1 MMGKVKG
8 EFFIDDSAMQIPGRS
23 RKKHR
28 CIGSVCCCVFGLRA
42 LRAQWRLVGQD
53 ANTAACRCSG
63 CDDWTRRTLSQ
74 SGAILQVWS
83 SAVCANGKCWKLR
96 GRSRACYRYARIAW
110 TAAGRGKQQDEGR
123 PLTEAPDLNR
133 TRCRSMIDFTI
144 ARPGPVFLAEPCR
157 EVSTRLNR
165 STILSICSGATVVP

>member
-1 MMGKVKG
+1 MGKVKG

-23 RKKHR
+23 QKKHR

-83 SAVCANGKCWKLR
+83 PAVCANGKCWKLR
-96 GRSRACYRYARIAW
+96 GGHEPAIDTPKLPGQRPDVENNRVKVVDSPKLS
-110 TAAGRGKQQDEGR
+110 TSTVPGVGR
-123 PLTEAPDLNR
+123 
-133 TRCRSMIDFTI
+133 
-144 ARPGPVFLAEPCR
+144 
-157 EVSTRLNR
+157 
-165 STILSICSGATVVP
+165 